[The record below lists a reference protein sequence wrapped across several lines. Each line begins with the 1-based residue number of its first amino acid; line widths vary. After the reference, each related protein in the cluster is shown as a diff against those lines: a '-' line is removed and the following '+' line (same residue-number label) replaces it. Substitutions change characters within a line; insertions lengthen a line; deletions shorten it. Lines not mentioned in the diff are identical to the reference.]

1 MWSHWL
7 RHHDMPCAAMSQ
19 GRQVT
24 REGRFTVC
32 TVQTRV
38 AESHV
43 PSCALQAEA
52 HEGLQLLLVPLVCLT
67 TALVLTLPS
76 TDALVVRAAPAE

>member
-1 MWSHWL
+1 MLS
-7 RHHDMPCAAMSQ
+7 AAMSQ
-19 GRQVT
+19 GKQVN
-24 REGRFTVC
+24 REGQGTVC

-43 PSCALQAEA
+43 PNCALQADS

-67 TALVLTLPS
+67 TALVLTLPA
-76 TDALVVRAAPAE
+76 TDTLVVRAAPAE